1 MSSPDHHRKKRI
13 GKACDSCRIK
23 KTKCDGRKPC
33 LRCIADN
40 RICSFTDKRKNKE
53 KSHPPG
59 YVDLLETR
67 VELPTRL
74 LEKIINLL
82 EPHLPWLAKLMELAR
97 LEHAKLL
104 PVDED
109 TDKREGYVPINE
121 VVDHLI
127 SEHGLLKNLPV
138 DWEDTVAD
146 VYRSIS
152 KEPPKERDSD
162 NTEDE
167 EFVTRLDQE
176 NPQAHGHKRVGRHPL
191 LALDRSVRSGLAS
204 RKDLRHQYSSY
215 SSLITDQLSMDGI
228 SLAGYG
234 SSNSANVVPQS
245 LFKQETSPLVT
256 RAELHERRP
265 SAQIFADA
273 TGASSLLLLL
283 ASLAARLENHDIG
296 PTSPSALLL
305 GLALGMT
312 PMNLLLAYSDSTMP
326 SLAVLTTPQPMLQP
340 ARSMRRPL
348 TSKDSLFRPRPGDH
362 VHKLRAASHPFG
374 QSHVHSANY
383 NHRQDV
389 PPLRAN
395 APNTI
400 APTAVPNP
408 SITSPPFLDSTDT
421 QSPEMDDFVTFPL
434 SDDAMYH
441 DLNLDDNWKVFSSAE
456 GSLL

>member
-67 VELPTRL
+67 VELLTRL

-152 KEPPKERDSD
+152 KEPPKER
-162 NTEDE
+162 
-167 EFVTRLDQE
+167 Q
-176 NPQAHGHKRVGRHPL
+176 
-191 LALDRSVRSGLAS
+191 
-204 RKDLRHQYSSY
+204 
-215 SSLITDQLSMDGI
+215 
-228 SLAGYG
+228 
-234 SSNSANVVPQS
+234 
-245 LFKQETSPLVT
+245 
-256 RAELHERRP
+256 
-265 SAQIFADA
+265 
-273 TGASSLLLLL
+273 
-283 ASLAARLENHDIG
+283 
-296 PTSPSALLL
+296 
-305 GLALGMT
+305 
-312 PMNLLLAYSDSTMP
+312 
-326 SLAVLTTPQPMLQP
+326 
-340 ARSMRRPL
+340 
-348 TSKDSLFRPRPGDH
+348 
-362 VHKLRAASHPFG
+362 
-374 QSHVHSANY
+374 
-383 NHRQDV
+383 
-389 PPLRAN
+389 
-395 APNTI
+395 
-400 APTAVPNP
+400 
-408 SITSPPFLDSTDT
+408 
-421 QSPEMDDFVTFPL
+421 
-434 SDDAMYH
+434 
-441 DLNLDDNWKVFSSAE
+441 
-456 GSLL
+456 